1 MSAAADS
8 SVPCSVRSI
17 SDNNLTNYGRDMS
30 GVMKLAEALKTNS
43 CLQRLECV
51 PLDH

>member
-1 MSAAADS
+1 MRSLAD
-8 SVPCSVRSI
+8 
-17 SDNNLTNYGRDMS
+17 NHLTGYLGGDMS
-30 GVMKLAEALKTNS
+30 GVIQLAEALKTNS

>member
-8 SVPCSVRSI
+8 SPLGSVGSLA
-17 SDNNLTNYGRDMS
+17 DNNLTNYGKDMS
-30 GVMKLAEALKTNS
+30 GVIQLAEALKTNS